1 LSLTRRQEWRIKKI
15 QDERISRA
23 KKSSQKADN
32 LSGTS
37 NNFRTGIVITRF
49 GHHLLVEDDDHNLY
63 KCTARS
69 NLSSIVAGD
78 QVLIE
83 LINLDEAVISALY
96 DRENSLSRT
105 NKLIA
110 SNLDEVWLVIASE
123 PKYQIDL
130 IDKYL
135 IVVQNAGLKLNLIFN
150 KVDLIKDKNIISN
163 DLSAY
168 RSLGIDVIFVS
179 AYQNDLSDL
188 KEKLSDKNNIFV
200 GQSGVGKSSIIN
212 LLIPDINIRVNE
224 ISEKKKLGKHTT
236 TNTTLYH
243 IPSGGNLID
252 SPGVREFQLDQFSK
266 EEILYGFVE
275 FNEFSNSCKYR
286 NCIHLNEPHCAV
298 KDAVNSKKI
307 SKERYLSYQKLIS
320 EYS

>member
-1 LSLTRRQEWRIKKI
+1 M
-15 QDERISRA
+15 
-23 KKSSQKADN
+23 
-32 LSGTS
+32 
-37 NNFRTGIVITRF
+37 
-49 GHHLLVEDDDHNLY
+49 
-63 KCTARS
+63 
-69 NLSSIVAGD
+69 
-78 QVLIE
+78 
-83 LINLDEAVISALY
+83 
-96 DRENSLSRT
+96 
-105 NKLIA
+105 
-110 SNLDEVWLVIASE
+110 
-123 PKYQIDL
+123 
-130 IDKYL
+130 
-135 IVVQNAGLKLNLIFN
+135 VQNAGLKLNLIFN

-298 KDAVNSKKI
+298 KDAVNNKKI

>member
-96 DRENSLSRT
+96 DRENSLSRA

-179 AYQNDLSDL
+179 AYQNDLS
-188 KEKLSDKNNIFV
+188 I
-200 GQSGVGKSSIIN
+200 
-212 LLIPDINIRVNE
+212 
-224 ISEKKKLGKHTT
+224 
-236 TNTTLYH
+236 
-243 IPSGGNLID
+243 
-252 SPGVREFQLDQFSK
+252 
-266 EEILYGFVE
+266 
-275 FNEFSNSCKYR
+275 
-286 NCIHLNEPHCAV
+286 
-298 KDAVNSKKI
+298 
-307 SKERYLSYQKLIS
+307 
-320 EYS
+320 